1 MPDKASRGF
10 IDFRYIFKSRAS
22 VGISAIDEIEPWRAI
37 LRSLIGSQV
46 FSGWCLSSV
55 IGLRQF
61 GVARVLEGGLLG
73 ALVLWAGGLGWA
85 WPVFF
90 LGRGFVVLIRGW
102 FGWLLGRWF
111 GGFSASRVGSQ
122 AGFVAG
128 FSAN

>member
-10 IDFRYIFKSRAS
+10 IDFRYIFTNRAS

-90 LGRGFVVLIRGW
+90 RSGFCCI
-102 FGWLLGRWF
+102 
-111 GGFSASRVGSQ
+111 
-122 AGFVAG
+122 
-128 FSAN
+128 N